1 MTVPVTEA
9 KETTLNLTDFLTDS
23 TELYSDP
30 WGVQDFTPTPQP
42 FTENNSTNQTPTN
55 NGADSDL
62 DDTDLDKILTDIKPK
77 STVNA
82 ELWAMNR
89 FHGNYFQHLALQKL
103 FFFSTVKAKKI
114 LEKFDIFNIFAQNIE
129 SRSYSNKLKELLPY
143 GTYPETTNQTGNNQ
157 CRQNQRAT
165 IA

>member
-1 MTVPVTEA
+1 MRLISYHLLYFTVPATITVPDTMTVPVTEA
-9 KETTLNLTDFLTDS
+9 EETTLNLTDFLTDW

-62 DDTDLDKILTDIKPK
+62 DDADLDKILTDIKPK

-103 FFFSTVKAKKI
+103 FFFFQ
-114 LEKFDIFNIFAQNIE
+114 L
-129 SRSYSNKLKELLPY
+129 
-143 GTYPETTNQTGNNQ
+143 
-157 CRQNQRAT
+157 
-165 IA
+165 